1 MNLLK
6 LPVSSRF
13 TSVVWGV
20 NAPQAIFRNF
30 MLEAKTKVNDVL
42 LELVKNVSHMQAK
55 VDAIETSMLTMQTQ
69 VGTLN
74 DLASQAQGF
83 SNAAKALW
91 TLIGLLI
98 GAGGSEAVQT
108 LLGM

>member
-1 MNLLK
+1 MD
-6 LPVSSRF
+6 
-13 TSVVWGV
+13 
-20 NAPQAIFRNF
+20 
-30 MLEAKTKVNDVL
+30 DVL

-55 VDAIETSMLTMQTQ
+55 VDAIESSMQTMQKQ
-69 VGTLN
+69 VSTLN
-74 DLASQAQGF
+74 DYAAQAQGF

-91 TLIGLLI
+91 TLIGLLL

>member
-1 MNLLK
+1 
-6 LPVSSRF
+6 
-13 TSVVWGV
+13 
-20 NAPQAIFRNF
+20 
-30 MLEAKTKVNDVL
+30 MLEARTTMDDVL

-55 VDAIETSMLTMQTQ
+55 VDAIESSMQTMQQQ
-69 VGTLN
+69 VSTLN
-74 DLASQAQGF
+74 DYAAQAQGF

-91 TLIGLLI
+91 TLIGLLL